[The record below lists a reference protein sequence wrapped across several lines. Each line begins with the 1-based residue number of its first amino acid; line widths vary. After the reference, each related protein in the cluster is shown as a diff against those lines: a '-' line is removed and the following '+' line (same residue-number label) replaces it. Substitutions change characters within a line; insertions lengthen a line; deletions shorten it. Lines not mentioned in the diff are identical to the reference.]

1 MSQNAWISSNEV
13 QEAMK
18 LRWLH
23 FIIQTLLCGRS
34 PRKRIFKALC
44 GAMQPVGLV
53 TRLDAFFSKVT
64 CALEVEQGESQQR
77 KPLKD
82 SEI

>member
-1 MSQNAWISSNEV
+1 
-13 QEAMK
+13 MK

-34 PRKRIFKALC
+34 PRKRIFKELC

-53 TRLDAFFSKVT
+53 TRLDAFFTKVI
-64 CALEVEQGESQQR
+64 CVLEV
-77 KPLKD
+77 
-82 SEI
+82 

>member
-1 MSQNAWISSNEV
+1 MSLHAWISSNEV

-34 PRKRIFKALC
+34 PRKRVFKERC
-44 GAMQPVGLV
+44 VAMQPVGLV
-53 TRLDAFFSKVT
+53 TRLDAFFTKVI
-64 CALEVEQGESQQR
+64 CVLEV
-77 KPLKD
+77 
-82 SEI
+82 